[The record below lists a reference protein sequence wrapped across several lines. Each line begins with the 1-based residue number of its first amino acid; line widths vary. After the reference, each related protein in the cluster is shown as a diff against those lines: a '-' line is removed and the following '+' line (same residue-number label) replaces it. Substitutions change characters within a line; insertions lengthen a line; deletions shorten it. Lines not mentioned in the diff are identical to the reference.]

1 MPEIAIPL
9 LLLDHIEPIEPA
21 NSLLG
26 GLEPLLVTSLRGGGG
41 EGQSCRCR
49 ATEPRAAALR
59 ATYAFSNNKIIYI
72 RVAARVAARVAGD

>member
-26 GLEPLLVTSLRGGGG
+26 GLEPLLVTSLC
-41 EGQSCRCR
+41 EGQGRFDFR
-49 ATEPRAAALR
+49 VRQLLIPDTETEERRQILR
-59 ATYAFSNNKIIYI
+59 PWGFI
-72 RVAARVAARVAGD
+72 